1 VLETIHA
8 VLEGL
13 FPETIAMFLHET
25 SARLEGLQN
34 ALVQQDLQTVLPI
47 AHIVKGSSGNLGAL
61 RLSALCQLLMRVSAS
76 GVLADTTLQVVQI
89 ATEFSRIRT
98 ALEPLCHV
106 GAIETT
112 TAHVQ

>member
-1 VLETIHA
+1 VLETIHT
-8 VLEGL
+8 VLEDVS
-13 FPETIAMFLHET
+13 PETMAMFLYET

-34 ALVQQDLQTVLPI
+34 ALVQQDLQTVSQI
-47 AHIVKGSSGNLGAL
+47 AHIVKGSSGNIGAL
-61 RLSALCQLLMRVSAS
+61 RLSELCQQLMRVSAS
-76 GVLADTTLQVVQI
+76 SVLADTTLQVVQI

-98 ALEPLCHV
+98 ALEPLCRV

>member
-1 VLETIHA
+1 
-8 VLEGL
+8 
-13 FPETIAMFLHET
+13 
-25 SARLEGLQN
+25 
-34 ALVQQDLQTVLPI
+34 
-47 AHIVKGSSGNLGAL
+47 
-61 RLSALCQLLMRVSAS
+61 MRVSAS